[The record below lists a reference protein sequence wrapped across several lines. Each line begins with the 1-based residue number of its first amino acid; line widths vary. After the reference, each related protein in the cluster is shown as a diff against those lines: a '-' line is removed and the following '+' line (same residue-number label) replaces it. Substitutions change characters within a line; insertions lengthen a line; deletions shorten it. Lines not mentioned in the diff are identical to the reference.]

1 MSSPR
6 PRIFDDISKLFNDAA
21 GAARGLGHEAEAMIK
36 TQVERLLANMDVVNR
51 EEFEAVRDMA
61 VAARNANDALER
73 RIAELEAKLR
83 QRRRPQETP
92 ERVSLFSCRRGKNA
106 PAKAVV

>member
-36 TQVERLLANMDVVNR
+36 TQV
-51 EEFEAVRDMA
+51 
-61 VAARNANDALER
+61 
-73 RIAELEAKLR
+73 
-83 QRRRPQETP
+83 
-92 ERVSLFSCRRGKNA
+92 
-106 PAKAVV
+106 

>member
-21 GAARGLGHEAEAMIK
+21 GAARGLGQEAESMIK
-36 TQVERLLANMDVVNR
+36 TQVERLLANVDVVNR
-51 EEFEAVRDMA
+51 EEFEVVRDMA

-73 RIAELEAKLR
+73 RIAELEAKL
-83 QRRRPQETP
+83 
-92 ERVSLFSCRRGKNA
+92 
-106 PAKAVV
+106 KASSGEAREEDAGS

>member
-21 GAARGLGHEAEAMIK
+21 GAARGLGQEAESMIK

-51 EEFEAVRDMA
+51 EEFEVVRDMA

-73 RIAELEAKLR
+73 RDRRSCEAQALP
-83 QRRRPQETP
+83 RRLP
-92 ERVSLFSCRRGKNA
+92 ERR
-106 PAKAVV
+106 AKE